1 VKEYK
6 FLKAYPYQLNARKT
20 IVPVVG
26 GMYPVND
33 CDVIAFANQGVI
45 ELPSMAV
52 PTPAPIATKSIPKA
66 PKDKSITG
74 DKNK

>member
-6 FLKAYPYQLNARKT
+6 FLKVYPYQLNPRKT

-26 GMYPVND
+26 GMYPVNE
-33 CDVIAFANQGVI
+33 CDVIAFANQGII
-45 ELPSMAV
+45 ELPSMELPV
-52 PTPAPIATKSIPKA
+52 SKSIPKA